1 MPSSTITTALPA
13 LPALLIALLA
23 LAPSGARAASVAAGR
38 AKAPMCAAC
47 HGLDGRSQ
55 MPEAPNLA
63 GQVEGY
69 LVAQLQA
76 FKAGTRH
83 NEQMA
88 IIAGA
93 LSPQDMQDLAAYY
106 ASLDASVAAN
116 AHP

>member
-1 MPSSTITTALPA
+1 MPSTFMTRRAWALP
-13 LPALLIALLA
+13 LALLA
-23 LAPSGARAASVAAGR
+23 LAGAARATGSVAAGKAR
-38 AKAPMCAAC
+38 APMCAAC

-69 LVAQLQA
+69 LGAQLMA
-76 FKAGTRH
+76 FKSGERH

-88 IIAGA
+88 IIVKA
-93 LSPQDMQDLAAYY
+93 LSPQDVEDLAAYY
-106 ASLDASVAAN
+106 ASLGQPTAAN

>member
-1 MPSSTITTALPA
+1 MKQHSR
-13 LPALLIALLA
+13 LLAIVLLA
-23 LAPSGARAASVAAGR
+23 LAAADARAAGTVAAGK

-55 MPEAPNLA
+55 MPEAPHLA

-69 LVAQLQA
+69 LGAQLMA
-76 FKAGTRH
+76 FKSGERH

-88 IIAGA
+88 IIVKA
-93 LSPQDMQDLAAYY
+93 LSPQDVEDLAAYY
-106 ASLDASVAAN
+106 ASLGQPTAAN

>member
-1 MPSSTITTALPA
+1 MRPLVVAP
-13 LPALLIALLA
+13 PVRALLA
-23 LAPSGARAASVAAGR
+23 ALLATGVAGAQAAGSAAAGK
-38 AKAPMCAAC
+38 AKAPLCAAC

-69 LVAQLQA
+69 LGEQLRA
-76 FKAGTRH
+76 FKSGERH

-88 IIAGA
+88 IIAKT
-93 LSPQDMQDLAAYY
+93 LSPQDIEDLAAYY
-106 ASLDASVAAN
+106 ASLASSNAAT